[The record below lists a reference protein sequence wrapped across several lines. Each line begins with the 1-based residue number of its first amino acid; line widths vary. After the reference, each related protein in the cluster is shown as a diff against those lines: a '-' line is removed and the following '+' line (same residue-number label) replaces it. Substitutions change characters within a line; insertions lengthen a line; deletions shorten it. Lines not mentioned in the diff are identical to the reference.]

1 MSETKQNDAPPKRCG
16 HTFRDDIDCVRPL
29 GHPNACVQKEAWC
42 DKHCTYMH
50 WTERDGKP
58 WIFICLAC
66 VLESV
71 QQLRCSIEAIDK
83 KNLPQLIDNAFYRL
97 DGLTTNVENID
108 RVLGGEKTCRL
119 SESLMIATQQ
129 AITKATDETEARIR
143 KDDAAIREGIA
154 ATHRELSSMITG
166 KFAQVDTHIEAT
178 HRRIDDQS
186 ARIADLSKEFNRLNE
201 LHPIVVSN
209 AAFVGKLQGYV
220 TELTAQY
227 SELVEVLDGKHG
239 EDGCG
244 MFKTYNT
251 VLNDLRGE
259 LATLRKETQEDSAEL
274 RQMFAYRNVR
284 AEKTWRERAREF
296 IGLQLRELAFRLDG
310 QP

>member
-1 MSETKQNDAPPKRCG
+1 MSETIQNDAPSKRCG

-42 DKHCTYMH
+42 DKHCAYMH

-58 WIFICLAC
+58 WIYICLAC

-83 KNLPQLIDNAFYRL
+83 KNLPQLMDNAFYRL
-97 DGLTTNVENID
+97 DGLKTNVENID

-119 SESLMIATQQ
+119 SESIMIATRQ
-129 AITKATDETEARIR
+129 ALAQAAEPLRAELGLHRRDIDDLTGLTNRRIEAI
-143 KDDAAIREGIA
+143 
-154 ATHRELSSMITG
+154 LP
-166 KFAQVDTHIEAT
+166 HIET
-178 HRRIDDQS
+178 
-186 ARIADLSKEFNRLNE
+186 
-201 LHPIVVSN
+201 
-209 AAFVGKLQGYV
+209 
-220 TELTAQY
+220 
-227 SELVEVLDGKHG
+227 
-239 EDGCG
+239 
-244 MFKTYNT
+244 
-251 VLNDLRGE
+251 LRGE

-274 RQMFAYRNVR
+274 RQLFAYRNVR

-296 IGLQLRELAFRLDG
+296 IGLQLRELAYRLDG